1 MRADNSFAASCDL
14 VCSRRNACSPS
25 RVRCRARLSSQ
36 ATDSQPIKPGRQ
48 RKLRSKSPDVALRTH
63 CLLLGGVLGPLST
76 PFPSVRQPG
85 YLHKEEEARGF
96 ASPPHDGFAFI
107 AESTPTPKGDAPTHV
122 QVDTTVGWASSSLG
136 YLQEVF
142 SETRLSLERDNR
154 SPRPV
159 CRGLLKVFGCPC
171 FTRRF

>member
-36 ATDSQPIKPGRQ
+36 ATDSQPTKPERQ
-48 RKLRSKSPDVALRTH
+48 RKLRSKSHVVTLRTP
-63 CLLLGGVLGPLST
+63 CLLLRGFLLGPLSP

-96 ASPPHDGFAFI
+96 ASSPHDGFAFI
-107 AESTPTPKGDAPTHV
+107 AERTPTPKGDAPTHV

-142 SETRLSLERDNR
+142 SETRLSLERDNK

-159 CRGLLKVFGCPC
+159 CRGF
-171 FTRRF
+171 